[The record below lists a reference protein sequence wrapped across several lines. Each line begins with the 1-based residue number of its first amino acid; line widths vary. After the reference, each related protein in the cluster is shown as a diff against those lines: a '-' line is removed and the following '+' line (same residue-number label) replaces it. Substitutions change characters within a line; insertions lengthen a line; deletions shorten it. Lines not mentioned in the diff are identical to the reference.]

1 MKIKKI
7 LSSLVAG
14 VLAISSLASVSSFG
28 TSANELPPIPALHA
42 VVKYQ
47 VKAGESGG
55 INVRFVAE
63 VPDEEIALAPY
74 AYWNVWTT
82 TPDDPY
88 TNTRFG
94 EQDMQVDKAYKSI
107 IAGGKVVNSA
117 TDKSFVISPLL
128 GEFPMDIAVKS
139 RFSMINLGTSMVS
152 YAILDNRAL
161 SDDSSSTPDSSE
173 PESSE
178 PEVATGTTITINSP
192 QVSSW
197 TSVFPDASFG
207 NDFIDARSFTRD
219 LPLDI
224 TINYDLG
231 GDFADDG
238 YANIKICEA
247 ASGWKALRRID
258 ASYVEG
264 FKLLGTECDY
274 AESGIGY
281 AYVDENGKTVVVPY
295 AMQTAGDVTTNDPDN
310 HVMKFRLTADCVN
323 YLIDTATKNDSSYNG
338 IQLQGYNVIVKSI
351 TVSQPGVTMCSN
363 GENAGILVS

>member
-1 MKIKKI
+1 
-7 LSSLVAG
+7 
-14 VLAISSLASVSSFG
+14 
-28 TSANELPPIPALHA
+28 
-42 VVKYQ
+42 
-47 VKAGESGG
+47 
-55 INVRFVAE
+55 
-63 VPDEEIALAPY
+63 
-74 AYWNVWTT
+74 
-82 TPDDPY
+82 
-88 TNTRFG
+88 
-94 EQDMQVDKAYKSI
+94 MQVDKAYKSI

-173 PESSE
+173 PENSE
-178 PEVATGTTITINSP
+178 PEVATGTTFTIKSP
-192 QVSSW
+192 QVADW
-197 TSVFPDASFG
+197 TSVFPAASFG
-207 NDFIDARSFTRD
+207 DDFIDARSFTRD
-219 LPLDI
+219 MPLEV

-231 GDFADDG
+231 GYFADDG

-274 AESGIGY
+274 DESGIGF
-281 AYVDENGKTVVVPY
+281 AYQDANGAGVVPY
-295 AMQTAGDVTTNDPDN
+295 AIQAAGDVVTNDPDN

-323 YLIDTATKNDSSYNG
+323 YLIDTATATDSSYNG